1 MSDQTYYVRMHG
13 RVLGPFV
20 LSRLQ
25 TMAQAKKVNHSNE
38 ISTDGNSWQKAA
50 AFPEIFEAVV
60 APAVEAAE
68 PEAVDDLKLAPAA
81 AVDPAIVR
89 QKSDVDP
96 TFLAE
101 EAAKQ
106 KKKPPGQVEWYYAV
120 SGETDSEPEGPVT
133 RGEIVGRIKAGDL
146 VRSDM
151 VWQSQMNDWA
161 RAGTR
166 PEFKAAFDRMM
177 ADVPSVKG
185 KPSNML
191 DLGRTIKASKQM
203 VLVLCGLLFLASV
216 ALLCLFFSF
225 FGGGIAQGESGQVQR
240 AIFALVLC
248 IAVIASMVMLY
259 RYSMLG
265 DEFEKNKRVE
275 DLNQALTWLGRF
287 WMLLG
292 ASVFLAVLFLGL
304 VIAEVI

>member
-25 TMAQAKKVNHSNE
+25 AMAQATKVNHSHE
-38 ISTDGNSWQKAA
+38 ISTDGNSWKKAA
-50 AFPEIFEAVV
+50 AYPEIFDVV
-60 APAVEAAE
+60 AAPVVAAQQEVVDDLQLAPAV
-68 PEAVDDLKLAPAA
+68 V
-81 AVDPAIVR
+81 VDPAVVQ

-96 TFLAE
+96 AFLAE
-101 EAAKQ
+101 EGDRK
-106 KKKPPGQVEWYYAV
+106 KKKPPGQVEWYFAV

-133 RGEIVGRIKAGDL
+133 RTEIEQRIKAGDL

-225 FGGGIAQGESGQVQR
+225 FGDGIAQGETGQVQR

-248 IAVIASMVMLY
+248 ITVIASMVMLY

-265 DEFEKNKRVE
+265 DEFEKNKRIE

-292 ASVFLAVLFLGL
+292 ASVLLAVLFLGL

>member
-1 MSDQTYYVRMHG
+1 MPEPTYYVRMHG

-25 TMAQAKKVNHSNE
+25 AMTQASKVNHSHE
-38 ISTDGNSWQKAA
+38 ISTDGSSWQKAA
-50 AFPEIFEAVV
+50 AFPEIFVPKPEPQIDELEPVEELKV
-60 APAVEAAE
+60 APV
-68 PEAVDDLKLAPAA
+68 AVDR
-81 AVDPAIVR
+81 AIVP
-89 QKSDVDP
+89 QGSDVDP
-96 TFLAE
+96 NFLAE
-101 EAAKQ
+101 EAAKK

-120 SGETDSEPEGPVT
+120 AGETDSEPEGPVT
-133 RGEIVGRIKAGDL
+133 RTDIVERIKAGDL

-177 ADVPSVKG
+177 ASVPSVKG

-216 ALLCLFFSF
+216 ALLCLFFYF
-225 FGGGIAQGESGQVQR
+225 FGGGIADGESGKVQQ
-240 AIFALVLC
+240 AVFALVLC
-248 IAVIASMVMLY
+248 LTVIASMVMLY

-275 DLNQALTWLGRF
+275 DLNQAMVWLGRF
-287 WMLLG
+287 WILLG

>member
-1 MSDQTYYVRMHG
+1 MSEETYYVRMHG

-25 TMAQAKKVNHSNE
+25 AMTQATKVNHSHE

-50 AFPEIFEAVV
+50 AFPEIFLTVNQ
-60 APAVEAAE
+60 PAQAAE
-68 PEAVDDLKLAPAA
+68 VKAVDDLALAPAG
-81 AVDPAIVR
+81 AVDPAIVQ

-96 TFLAE
+96 TFLLE
-101 EAAKQ
+101 EAEK

-120 SGETDSEPEGPVT
+120 AGGTDGEPEGPVT
-133 RGEIVGRIKAGDL
+133 RTEIVERIKAGDL

-166 PEFKAAFDRMM
+166 PEFKTAFDKLM
-177 ADVPSVKG
+177 AAVPSVKG

-191 DLGRTIKASKQM
+191 DLGRTIKASRQM
-203 VLVLCGLLFLASV
+203 VLVLCGLLFFASV

-225 FGGGIAQGESGQVQR
+225 FGDGIAQGEPGQVQR
-240 AIFALVLC
+240 AVFALVLC
-248 IAVIASMVMLY
+248 ISVIASMVMLY
-259 RYSMLG
+259 RYSMLS
-265 DEFEKNKRVE
+265 DEFEKNKRVD
-275 DLNQALTWLGRF
+275 DLNLAMVWLGRF
-287 WMLLG
+287 WILLG

-304 VIAEVI
+304 VIADVI

>member
-1 MSDQTYYVRMHG
+1 MSEQTYYVRMHG

-25 TMAQAKKVNHSNE
+25 AMTQATKVNHSHE

-50 AFPEIFEAVV
+50 AFPEIFVAAPEP
-60 APAVEAAE
+60 APAAQAE
-68 PEAVDDLKLAPAA
+68 PTDNLKLAPAV
-81 AVDPAIVR
+81 AVDPAITQQR
-89 QKSDVDP
+89 SDVDP
-96 TFLAE
+96 AFLAE
-101 EAAKQ
+101 EAEK
-106 KKKPPGQVEWYYAV
+106 KRKKPPGQVEWYYAV
-120 SGETDSEPEGPVT
+120 AGETDSEPEGPVT
-133 RGEIVGRIKAGDL
+133 RTEIVERIKAGDL

-166 PEFKAAFDRMM
+166 PEFKAAFDKLM
-177 ADVPSVKG
+177 AAVPSVKG

-191 DLGRTIKASKQM
+191 DLGRTIKASRQM
-203 VLVLCGLLFLASV
+203 VLVLCGLLFLASI

-225 FGGGIAQGESGQVQR
+225 FGEGLAQGESGQVQR

-248 IAVIASMVMLY
+248 ISVIASMVMLY

-265 DEFEKNKRVE
+265 DEFEKNKRVD
-275 DLNQALTWLGRF
+275 DLNLAMVWLGRF

>member
-1 MSDQTYYVRMHG
+1 MSEQTYFVRMHG

-25 TMAQAKKVNHSNE
+25 AMTQATKVNHSHE

-50 AFPEIFEAVV
+50 AFPEIFVAAPEPSPVVEAEPTDDLTV
-60 APAVEAAE
+60 APA
-68 PEAVDDLKLAPAA
+68 P
-81 AVDPAIVR
+81 AVDPAIVQ

-101 EAAKQ
+101 EAERKR
-106 KKKPPGQVEWYYAV
+106 KKPPGQVEWYYAV
-120 SGETDSEPEGPVT
+120 AGETDSEPEGPVT
-133 RGEIVGRIKAGDL
+133 RTEIVQRIKAGDL

-166 PEFKAAFDRMM
+166 PEFKAAFDKLM
-177 ADVPSVKG
+177 AAVPSVKG

-191 DLGRTIKASKQM
+191 DLGRTIKASRQM
-203 VLVLCGLLFLASV
+203 VLVLCGLLFLASI

-225 FGGGIAQGESGQVQR
+225 FGDGIAQGESGHVQR

-248 IAVIASMVMLY
+248 ITVIASMVMLY

-265 DEFEKNKRVE
+265 DEFEKNKRVD
-275 DLNQALTWLGRF
+275 DLNLAMVWLGRF
-287 WMLLG
+287 WMLMG

-304 VIAEVI
+304 VIAEIV

>member
-1 MSDQTYYVRMHG
+1 MSEQTYYVRMHG

-25 TMAQAKKVNHSNE
+25 AMTQATKVNHSHE

-50 AFPEIFEAVV
+50 AYPEIFV
-60 APAVEAAE
+60 AAAE
-68 PEAVDDLKLAPAA
+68 PAPAAQAEATEDLKLAPAP
-81 AVDPAIVR
+81 AVDPAIVQ

-101 EAAKQ
+101 EAERKR
-106 KKKPPGQVEWYYAV
+106 KKPPGQVEWYYAV
-120 SGETDSEPEGPVT
+120 AGETDSEPEGPVT
-133 RGEIVGRIKAGDL
+133 RTEIVERIKAGDL

-166 PEFKAAFDRMM
+166 PEFKAAFDKLM
-177 ADVPSVKG
+177 AAVPSVKG

-191 DLGRTIKASKQM
+191 DLGRTMKASRQM
-203 VLVLCGLLFLASV
+203 VLVLCGLLFLASI

-225 FGGGIAQGESGQVQR
+225 FGDGIAQGESGQVQR
-240 AIFALVLC
+240 AIFSLVLC
-248 IAVIASMVMLY
+248 ITVIASMVMLY
-259 RYSMLG
+259 RYSMLS
-265 DEFEKNKRVE
+265 DEFEKNKRVD
-275 DLNQALTWLGRF
+275 DLNLAMVWLGRF

-304 VIAEVI
+304 VIAELI

>member
-1 MSDQTYYVRMHG
+1 MSDQIYYVRMHG
-13 RVLGPFV
+13 RVLGPFT

-25 TMAQAKKVNHSNE
+25 AMTQATKVNHSHE
-38 ISTDGNSWQKAA
+38 ISVDGNSWQKAA
-50 AFPEIFEAVV
+50 AFPEIFVAAPEPVKEDELEVV
-60 APAVEAAE
+60 DDLELAPAV
-68 PEAVDDLKLAPAA
+68 
-81 AVDPAIVR
+81 AVDPEIVR

-96 TFLAE
+96 NFLAE
-101 EAAKQ
+101 EAAKK

-120 SGETDSEPEGPVT
+120 AGETDSEPEGPVT
-133 RGEIVGRIKAGDL
+133 RTEVVERIKSGDL

-191 DLGRTIKASKQM
+191 DLGRTIKASRQM
-203 VLVLCGLLFLASV
+203 VLVLCGLLFLASI

-225 FGGGIAQGESGQVQR
+225 FGDGIAQGETGQVQR
-240 AIFALVLC
+240 AIFALALC
-248 IAVIASMVMLY
+248 ISVIASMVMLY

-265 DEFEKNKRVE
+265 DEFEKNKRVD
-275 DLNQALTWLGRF
+275 DLNLAMVWLGRF

-304 VIAEVI
+304 VIAEFI